1 LNNVVRTGLAAAL
14 CLWTA
19 AHAVGRVGAFHSD
32 IRIASNGELSV
43 IETIEVQA
51 AGRELQRGIV
61 REFPGEY
68 RDRLGNRVTLPVA
81 VEKVLRNGEPEPYVL
96 ESFGNGTR
104 LRTGYP
110 GTALPLGKHVYQI
123 AYRSVHQVGFLDEH
137 DEIYWN
143 VAGGLDAAIERLSA
157 EVSFE
162 RPVPPE
168 RMKLEAYTGAQG
180 VRGQDYHAFVREGS
194 AAFRATRPLAPSEG
208 MTIAVAFPKGVV
220 AQPSLL
226 ERGAWHVATNRG
238 VPVGAGIAVLMLAF
252 LLVCWRRVAAQAAPA
267 PRAAPP
273 EGVGPGGVR
282 YIDRKVCDERC
293 VNAALLGLQSR
304 GYLRI
309 REHGERLRLERTGN
323 EVEWFPGEE
332 ALARR
337 VLRDEHAEIRRR
349 GRTLE
354 EAGRKFSDELRQA
367 FGRRCWTRHGSF
379 ALAAGGIGLAGV
391 LAMLAL
397 DTPRL
402 AMAVISG
409 AMLLALA
416 LFSLTLLPVYR
427 ARGREHQEAIDA
439 LRQHLS
445 SAEPKSEEEFARLLP
460 YAVAL
465 ELEKAWG
472 KRFAPPSLV
481 VLTAPASDTAPA
493 RPRRPARHTR
503 SAAA

>member
-1 LNNVVRTGLAAAL
+1 
-14 CLWTA
+14 
-19 AHAVGRVGAFHSD
+19 
-32 IRIASNGELSV
+32 
-43 IETIEVQA
+43 
-51 AGRELQRGIV
+51 
-61 REFPGEY
+61 
-68 RDRLGNRVTLPVA
+68 
-81 VEKVLRNGEPEPYVL
+81 
-96 ESFGNGTR
+96 
-104 LRTGYP
+104 
-110 GTALPLGKHVYQI
+110 
-123 AYRSVHQVGFLDEH
+123 
-137 DEIYWN
+137 
-143 VAGGLDAAIERLSA
+143 
-157 EVSFE
+157 
-162 RPVPPE
+162 
-168 RMKLEAYTGAQG
+168 
-180 VRGQDYHAFVREGS
+180 
-194 AAFRATRPLAPSEG
+194 
-208 MTIAVAFPKGVV
+208 
-220 AQPSLL
+220 
-226 ERGAWHVATNRG
+226 VATNRG

-252 LLVCWRRVAAQAAPA
+252 LLVCWRRVAAKAAPA
-267 PRAAPP
+267 PQAAPP
-273 EGVGPGGVR
+273 DGVGPGGVR

-293 VNAALLGLQSR
+293 VHAALLGLQSR

-354 EAGRKFSDELRQA
+354 EAGRNFSDELRRA

-379 ALAAGGIGLAGV
+379 ALAAAGIGLAGV

-402 AMAVISG
+402 TMAVISG
-409 AMLLALA
+409 AMLVALTV
-416 LFSLTLLPVYR
+416 FSLTLLPVYR
-427 ARGREHQEAIDA
+427 ARGRQHQEAIDA